1 LQIFVSLRKKNISY
15 CFKRIASDLR
25 GWRITSKSWHAIE
38 VEETLHALNTKET
51 GLSQEEAQKRLQEFG
66 PNELKKEKGKSPI
79 KLFVEQFAD
88 ILIIIL
94 LIATGLSIYLGELI
108 DAMVI
113 IAIVMACAI
122 LGFVEEYR
130 SEKALE
136 ALKKMT
142 APTAMVLRD
151 GKEVKVQTISLVPGD
166 IILLYTGDK
175 VPADARLVEA
185 INLKVDEAS
194 LTGESSPV
202 NKDVKPLPEDTSL
215 NEKRNM
221 IFTGTVAVYGRGK
234 AVVTSTGMNTEFGK
248 IAKMVQMTEEEE
260 TPLEKRMASVGK
272 WIGILSIAVCL
283 TVAVIGILE
292 GRSILDMILWGVSLA
307 VAAVPEALPAIVTG
321 ALAVGMYRMAKVNTI
336 VRRLP
341 AVETLGCTSVI
352 CSDKT
357 GTMTKGEMTVQ
368 RTYTNDKAIKVSG
381 VGYEPEGEF
390 LFEDKKIDPA
400 QEDELVT
407 LLKVAILCNDAK
419 LEKETETERWIVKG
433 DPTEGA
439 LVVAAAKAGLW
450 KEELE
455 KEAPRI
461 GEIPFS
467 SERKC
472 MTTAH
477 IVSGKK
483 KIAFMKG
490 APEIVLDKCTK
501 IFVNGKVRKITQDD
515 RTKILKVNEA
525 MAMQA
530 LRNLGFAF
538 RELPESMETF
548 DEKIENDMIFAGIMG
563 MIDPP
568 REEVKDAIYLCRK
581 AGIDVVMVTGDHKL
595 TAVAVAKELNLLSEN
610 EYEGKVLTGGE
621 FDKLS
626 DEQLNEMVENI
637 VIYARVSP
645 EHKMRIVKAWKA
657 KGKVVAMTGDGVN
670 DAPALKMSD
679 IGVSM
684 GITGTE
690 VTKEA
695 SDMVLTDD
703 NFASIVK
710 AVKEGREIYGNI
722 KKYLTYL
729 LRCNIM
735 EILVMFIVMVGVP
748 YIAGAAYHADP
759 SQDPKSSPL
768 LALTAIQL
776 LWVNLI
782 TDGLPAIALGVDP
795 GDPDLMER
803 KPRDPNE
810 SVFTRDVK
818 VYLTIVPILMTAL
831 LLFGYF
837 YYEPWRGIVNGKDM
851 LTEARTQLLTAMILM
866 ELANAISARSLTY
879 SVFKVGVFKNRF
891 LWYAI
896 LSSFGLQLIVL
907 YTPGIQTV
915 FGVTSPEP
923 LDWAFAILF
932 TAITFGSLEIGK
944 YIASKRRKV

>member
-1 LQIFVSLRKKNISY
+1 MP
-15 CFKRIASDLR
+15 
-25 GWRITSKSWHAIE
+25 KSWHAMDI
-38 VEETLHALNTKET
+38 EETIKQLDSKET
-51 GLSQEEAQKRLQEFG
+51 GLSQEEVQKRLQQYG
-66 PNELKKEKGKSPI
+66 TNELQKEKGTSAVKMFI
-79 KLFVEQFAD
+79 EQFED
-88 ILIIIL
+88 LLIVIL
-94 LIATGLSIYLGELI
+94 LIATGLSIYLGEI
-108 DAMVI
+108 TDAIVI
-113 IAIVMACAI
+113 IAIVLACAI
-122 LGFVEEYR
+122 LGFVEEFR

-151 GKEVKVQTISLVPGD
+151 GKEVKVQTSELVPGD
-166 IILLYTGDK
+166 IVLLYTGDK
-175 VPADARLVEA
+175 IPADSRLLESF
-185 INLKVDEAS
+185 NLKVDEAS

-202 NKDVKPLPEDTSL
+202 TKDVTPLPEETPIND
-215 NEKRNM
+215 RRDM
-221 IFTGTVAVYGRGK
+221 VFTGTVVVYGRGK
-234 AVVTSTGMNTEFGK
+234 AVVTSTGMTTEFGK
-248 IAKMVQMTEEEE
+248 IAKMVQVTEEEE

-272 WIGILSIAVCL
+272 LIGILSIAVCL
-283 TVAVIGILE
+283 GVAFIGIIE
-292 GRSILDMILWGVSLA
+292 GRNILDMILWGISLA

-321 ALAVGMYRMAKVNTI
+321 ALAIGMYRMAKVNTI

-368 RTYTNDKAIKVSG
+368 RIYVSDQTIKVSG
-381 VGYEPEGEF
+381 VGYEPEGDF
-390 LFEDKKIDPA
+390 LLEDKKVEPN
-400 QEDELVT
+400 DENLRT
-407 LLKVAILCNDAK
+407 LLKIAVLCNDSK
-419 LEKETETERWIVKG
+419 LEEETETERWVIKG

-439 LVVAAAKAGLW
+439 LVVTAAKAGLW

-455 KEAPRI
+455 RDAPRI

-467 SERKC
+467 SERKR
-472 MTTAH
+472 MTTVH
-477 IVSGKK
+477 LVSGQKK
-483 KIAFMKG
+483 VAFMKG
-490 APEIVLDKCTK
+490 APELILDKCTK
-501 IFVNGKVRKITQDD
+501 IYVDGKVRKITAEDK
-515 RTKILKVNEA
+515 TEILKVMEA

-538 RELPESMETF
+538 RELPESVTAF
-548 DEKIENDMIFAGIMG
+548 DDKIEKDMIFAGVMG

-568 REEVKDAIYLCRK
+568 REEVKEAIYLCKK
-581 AGIDVVMVTGDHKL
+581 AGIRVVMVTGDHRL
-595 TAVAVAKELNLLSEN
+595 TAVAVAKELNLLGEN
-610 EYEGKVLTGGE
+610 DLEGKVLTGE
-621 FDKLS
+621 EMDKIS
-626 DEQLNEMVENI
+626 DDQLNEMVENV

-645 EHKMRIVKAWKA
+645 EHKMRIVKAWKS
-657 KGKVVAMTGDGVN
+657 KQHVVAMTGDGVN
-670 DAPALKMSD
+670 DAPALKMAD

-729 LRCNIM
+729 LRCNVM
-735 EILVMFIVMVGVP
+735 EILVMFIAMIGVP
-748 YIAGAAYHADP
+748 YLAGTNEVETG
-759 SQDPKSSPL
+759 SVV
-768 LALTAIQL
+768 ALTAIQL
-776 LWVNLI
+776 LWVNLT

-795 GDPDLMER
+795 GDPDLMEK

-818 VYLTIVPILMTAL
+818 IYLTMTPILMAGL

-837 YYEPWRGIVNGKDM
+837 LYRPWESAAQ

-866 ELANAISARSLTY
+866 ELANAISARSLRY
-879 SVFKVGVFKNRF
+879 SVFKVGLFKNRF

-896 LSSFGLQLIVL
+896 LSSFGLQLLVL

-923 LDWAFAILF
+923 IDWAFAILF
-932 TAITFGSLEIGK
+932 TAITFGALETGK
-944 YIASKRRKV
+944 YIATKRRKE

>member
-79 KLFVEQFAD
+79 KLFVEQFTD

-108 DAMVI
+108 DAIVI

-151 GKEVKVQTISLVPGD
+151 GKEEKIQTISLVPGD
-166 IILLYTGDK
+166 IVLLYTGDK

-283 TVAVIGILE
+283 TVAVIGIYE
-292 GRSILDMILWGVSLA
+292 GRNPLDMILWGVSLA

-368 RTYTNDKAIKVSG
+368 RIYTNDKAIKVSG

-490 APEIVLDKCTK
+490 APEIVLEKCTK

-515 RTKILKVNEA
+515 RTEILKVNEA

-548 DEKIENDMIFAGIMG
+548 DDKIENDMICVGIMG

-595 TAVAVAKELNLLSEN
+595 TAIAVAKELNLLSEN

-621 FDKLS
+621 FDKIS
-626 DEQLNEMVENI
+626 DEKLNEMVENI

-657 KGKVVAMTGDGVN
+657 KGHIVAMTGDGVN

-735 EILVMFIVMVGVP
+735 EILVMFIVMIGVP

-776 LWVNLI
+776 LWVNLT

-818 VYLTIVPILMTAL
+818 VYLTIVPILMTVL

-896 LSSFGLQLIVL
+896 LSSFGLQLLVL
-907 YTPGIQTV
+907 YSPLQTV

-932 TAITFGSLEIGK
+932 TAITFGSLEMGK